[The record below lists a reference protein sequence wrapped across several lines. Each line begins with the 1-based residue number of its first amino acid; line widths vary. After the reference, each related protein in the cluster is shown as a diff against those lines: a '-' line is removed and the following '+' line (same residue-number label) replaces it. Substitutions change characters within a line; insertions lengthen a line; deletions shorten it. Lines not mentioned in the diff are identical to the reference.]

1 MDMLSRVI
9 RTVIL
14 VFAFVM
20 LAACA
25 QLGSTRQIP
34 ERELAAIEA
43 NQLAESLFRRGDF
56 EGAAK
61 NYREALRIA
70 RSIEAVDDIA
80 ANVVNLSIA
89 LQRLGRPA
97 EARAVLALVGE
108 QSVLSFAPTRL
119 AQVALRRSILEL
131 EERQLKAAAEWADKA
146 GSYCKDASCSLLAS
160 VFNVKGQIALE
171 SASGQLVASNAVIAL
186 KAARDSGNQVEIA
199 NALRLL
205 GQAATLKGDTREAY
219 GHLSEALEIDR
230 QLGLPSRIGM
240 DLVAFGKAKARGGD
254 RRAAATYYERAL
266 AVMEADRDVQAA
278 ATVRSLLH
286 ELGGTR

>member
-1 MDMLSRVI
+1 MLSRVI
-9 RTVIL
+9 RTVIV
-14 VFAFVM
+14 VFASVM

-25 QLGSTRQIP
+25 QLGASRQIP
-34 ERELAAIEA
+34 ERNLAAIDA
-43 NQLAESLFRRGDF
+43 NQLADSLFRRGDF

-97 EARAVLALVGE
+97 EARAVLALVGD
-108 QSVLSFAPTRL
+108 QSVLPFAPTRL

-131 EERQLKAAAEWADKA
+131 EERQLKTATEWADKA
-146 GSYCKDASCSLLAS
+146 GAYCKDASCSLLAS

-230 QLGLPSRIGM
+230 QLGLPSRISM
-240 DLVAFGKAKARGGD
+240 DLVAFGKAKAQGGD
-254 RRAAATYYERAL
+254 RRAASAYYERAL

-286 ELGGTR
+286 ELDGTK